1 MHSCRKSTIQPQPN
15 RRHAI
20 TSAYTDA
27 VTTAGG
33 IPIILPPVANDIQ
46 AHLALCDA
54 FVLTGGDD
62 PVTEPFGNPTHPAA
76 VRVHESRQIYETQL
90 LRELQQSHPNAPVL
104 GVCLGMQMMS
114 LIAEGSLNQHLPDTH
129 TTHADH
135 WDRDHDIIPTT
146 SIMLPGT
153 VHSRHRQA
161 ISNPGSLEVLA
172 TSPDGLIEAVGDP
185 RRRFY
190 LGVQWH
196 PERTDCAPLGSD
208 LFARLIAAI

>member
-1 MHSCRKSTIQPQPN
+1 MVNGRE
-15 RRHAI
+15 RHAI
-20 TSAYTDA
+20 TSAYTEA
-27 VTTAGG
+27 VTNAGG
-33 IPIILPPVANDIQ
+33 IPIILPPVARDIES
-46 AHLALCDA
+46 HLALCDA

-62 PVTEPFGNPTHPAA
+62 PVTEPFGVPTHPAA
-76 VRVHESRQIYETQL
+76 VRVHESRQNYETLL
-90 LRELQQSHPNAPVL
+90 LRSLAQSRPNAPVL

-114 LIAEGSLNQHLPDTH
+114 LIAGGSLNQHLPDTH

-146 SIMLPGT
+146 KLMQPGT

-161 ISNPGSLEVLA
+161 ISDPGSLEVLA

-185 RRRFY
+185 ARPFY

-196 PERTDCAPLGSD
+196 PERTTCAPLGSD
-208 LFARLIAAI
+208 LFRELIASINAR